1 MAFEKAKEYLEGY
14 GLADRIIVTEQSSAT
29 VTAAAKLVILALSV
43 GHRSDI
49 YKQ

>member
-29 VTAAAKLVILALSV
+29 GLCEMFSV
-43 GHRSDI
+43 NTGLLR
-49 YKQ
+49 

>member
-29 VTAAAKLVILALSV
+29 VTAAAMMPSAS
-43 GHRSDI
+43 
-49 YKQ
+49 

>member
-29 VTAAAKLVILALSV
+29 VTVRVTDVEQLL
-43 GHRSDI
+43 G
-49 YKQ
+49 